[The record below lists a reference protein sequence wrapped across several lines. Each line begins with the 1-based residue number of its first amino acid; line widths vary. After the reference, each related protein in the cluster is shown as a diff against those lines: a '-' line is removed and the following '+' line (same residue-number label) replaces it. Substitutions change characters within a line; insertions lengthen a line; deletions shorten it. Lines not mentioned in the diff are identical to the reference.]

1 VGVELT
7 GRSSIRIAAFAAF
20 CAIPAATTAPTA
32 ASTPQRVPAP
42 PVMVP
47 LGGSA
52 APAVIRSRAVG
63 TVAAASPVQAVVVFK
78 PRNSVLLHRLAL
90 HSSGRP
96 GLSDARI
103 KSLFAPA
110 PARVRAVRDYLAVR
124 GLTVT
129 GRTDMTMTVS
139 GDAASAEHAFGVTL
153 RVFRGPS
160 GRTFEAPAGAVR
172 LPAAIAGA
180 VRTVGGL
187 GSGVR
192 LRPATGRPRLH
203 QSAGEITPRCAGATT
218 AQRTLGGYLPED
230 IGQPGAYG
238 HNSLIGA
245 GADGSGELIGM
256 VEFSGYA
263 RSDVNH
269 FRSCFPGITGTY
281 STDTVVGVNISDAS
295 GRTEVALD
303 LEVAMAAAPD
313 ADLRAYIAPNDPSF
327 APTILDQMRQDGV
340 DIISDSWGACEPLI
354 SPGLLVAENTS
365 LELAA
370 VAGISTYVA
379 TGDFGATD
387 CYPFTGS
394 VNLLLD
400 DPSSQPFATAVGGT
414 ALQVPPEY
422 PKARETA
429 WRGSGGGVSMWWP
442 KPAYQVGKTIPVAG
456 RKCRS
461 SRRSCRE
468 TPDISLD
475 ARPKRTGY
483 IIYCDHCG
491 SGPGIVWAP
500 VGGTSAA
507 APLMAALTADA
518 DEAAGK
524 QLGFANPFLYAQ
536 AGTSVFHDIVTGTN
550 SIFGGRHY
558 AARPGYDMAT
568 GLGSV
573 RAGAFATALAAYA
586 PAAVTVDATALHVA
600 GPVNGRRTPYGHRV
614 TFRGTLTDTT
624 TARPVA
630 NALVVVVTNVGFFR
644 VRTNAAGAWSVTRS
658 KAILR
663 DLSWHAVYV
672 GSDTTAPASSPTRKL
687 FVIPHLGLRLGL
699 PFRNGHYV
707 AQAGVR
713 FTVSGRSLPV
723 MTGAE
728 VVLQERRGG
737 GPWTSLGASPVEGGG
752 RYAAPA
758 LTLARGHSLVLRWI
772 YPGGLFQRWQP
783 AHSRT
788 RTVVAP

>member
-1 VGVELT
+1 M
-7 GRSSIRIAAFAAF
+7 
-20 CAIPAATTAPTA
+20 
-32 ASTPQRVPAP
+32 PAP
-42 PVMVP
+42 SGMVS

-52 APAVIRSRAVG
+52 APALIRARLVG
-63 TVAAASPVQAVVVFK
+63 TVAAASGVQAVVVFK
-78 PRNSVLLHRLAL
+78 PRNSFLLHRLAL
-90 HSSGRP
+90 RSSGRP
-96 GLSDARI
+96 GLSEARI
-103 KSLFAPA
+103 ESLFAPD
-110 PARVRAVRDYLAVR
+110 PARVRAVRDYLTAR

-129 GRTDMTMTVS
+129 GRTDMTMTLS
-139 GDAASAEHAFGVTL
+139 GDAAAAEHAFGVAL
-153 RVFRGPS
+153 RVFRSPS
-160 GRTFEAPAGAVR
+160 GRTFQAPAGAVR

-192 LRPATGRPRLH
+192 LRPATGRPKVH
-203 QSAGEITPRCAGATT
+203 GSAAEITPTCAGATT
-218 AQRTLGGYLPED
+218 AQHTLGGYLPAD
-230 IGQPGAYG
+230 LGQPGAYG
-238 HNSLIGA
+238 HNNLIGA
-245 GADGSGELIGM
+245 GADGSGETIGM

-281 STDTVVGVNISDAS
+281 STDTLVGTNTSDMS

-303 LEVAMAAAPD
+303 MEVAMAAAPD
-313 ADLRAYIAPNDPSF
+313 ANLRAYIAPNEASF
-327 APTILDQMRQDGV
+327 APTILDHMRQDGV

-354 SPGLLVAENTS
+354 SPGLLTAENTS

-379 TGDFGATD
+379 TGDFGSTD

-394 VNLLLD
+394 TNLLLD

-422 PKARETA
+422 PKAAETA

-461 SRRSCRE
+461 GRRGCRE

-483 IIYCDHCG
+483 VIYCDRCG
-491 SGPGIVWAP
+491 AGPGIVWAP

-507 APLMAALTADA
+507 APLIAALTADA

-536 AGTSVFHDIVTGTN
+536 AGTSVFHDIVSGTN
-550 SIFGGRHY
+550 SIFGGRRY
-558 AARPGYDMAT
+558 DARPGYDMAT

-600 GPVNGRRTPYGHRV
+600 GPVNGRRTLYGHKV

-624 TARPVA
+624 TGRPIA
-630 NALVVVVTNVGFFR
+630 NALVLVVTNGAFFR
-644 VRTNAAGAWSVTRS
+644 VRTNPAGAWSVTRS

-663 DLSWHAVYV
+663 DLSWHAVYP
-672 GSDTTAPASSPTRKL
+672 GSDTTAPASSPSRKL
-687 FVIPHLGLRLGL
+687 FVIPHLGLRVGL

-707 AQAGVR
+707 ARAGAA

-728 VVLQERRGG
+728 VVLQERRDGG
-737 GPWTSLGASPVEGGG
+737 QWTSLGASPVEAGG
-752 RYAAPA
+752 RYATAG
-758 LTLARGHSLVLRWI
+758 LTLARGHSLVLRWA
-772 YPGGLFQRWQP
+772 YLGGFFQRWQP

-788 RTVVAP
+788 RTVVDP